1 MHRQLTEAL
10 VPLLD
15 ARDLPDR
22 IKARITSSFS
32 FCTCSYA
39 AVSYG
44 LRASGSGVIASLS
57 AFAFRSSLRNF
68 SSDSCC
74 TCPIPEKER
83 VGERFTAIV
92 GGPARRPIVSAVCV
106 YWPGPG
112 YAKISRHSEH
122 VHRHMQGLSREHVS
136 FRARNDKEGK

>member
-44 LRASGSGVIASLS
+44 LRASGSGVIANLS
-57 AFAFRSSLRNF
+57 ASAFRSSLRNF
-68 SSDSCC
+68 SFQPSKMETQQNGNGSSY
-74 TCPIPEKER
+74 PELWESSARHWAAVESR
-83 VGERFTAIV
+83 VK
-92 GGPARRPIVSAVCV
+92 
-106 YWPGPG
+106 PGSPLF
-112 YAKISRHSEH
+112 
-122 VHRHMQGLSREHVS
+122 LSSMTYR
-136 FRARNDKEGK
+136 